1 MARRPKVE
9 IPIDPEVL
17 AELNAVTEERLKL
30 EVEFNAKNEAF
41 EAKRAAEA
49 AAHAAEMLPL
59 KVAMDALDARHW
71 EVITANQASLIPEGR
86 QSFVTGVATFK
97 FDNYAAK
104 REVTDSKGLMDTARE
119 QRVVRFVAKP
129 IREWKL
135 VPTKFFAWFD
145 KTTDKVLRQ
154 KFVPFVKDVP
164 AWRKLSVTPNATYAV
179 VLDNTRLTPP
189 PITSRR
195 DVDKDGNII
204 EPEPTPMS

>member
-30 EVEFNAKNEAF
+30 EVEFNAKNKAF
-41 EAKRAAEA
+41 EDKQAAET

-71 EVITANQASLIPEGR
+71 EIIEANRASLIPEGR
-86 QSFVTGVATFK
+86 ESFVTGVATFR

-104 REVTDSKGLMDTARE
+104 QEILDPKGLMEKARE
-119 QRVVRFVAKP
+119 ERVVRFVAKP

-135 VPTKFFAWFD
+135 VPTKFFAWFG
-145 KTTDKVLRQ
+145 KTTGKVRE
-154 KFVPFVKDVP
+154 KFAPFVKDVP
-164 AWRKLSVTPNATYAV
+164 AWRKLSVTPNATYVV

-195 DVDKDGNII
+195 DVDKDGHII
-204 EPEPTPMS
+204 VSEPTPTS